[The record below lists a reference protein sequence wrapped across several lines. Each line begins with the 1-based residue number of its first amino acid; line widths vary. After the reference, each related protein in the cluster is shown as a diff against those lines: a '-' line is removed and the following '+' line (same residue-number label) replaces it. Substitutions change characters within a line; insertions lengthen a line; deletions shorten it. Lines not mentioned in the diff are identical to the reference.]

1 LLRCDEE
8 GRLRGGRVRE
18 VSGRSSGPV
27 LVRPDVVLAFP
38 TRQPNQAMLSQGPG
52 LRGTILP
59 G

>member
-38 TRQPNQAMLSQGPG
+38 TRQPNQAMLS
-52 LRGTILP
+52 
-59 G
+59 